1 MAVQNFQI
9 ELLFPVAFSVAR
21 DRVTTTLD
29 APILTKY
36 FLYSP
41 NIFVGTLHKPRRQL
55 LQLVLAKITH
65 WPVPK
70 AVKNQ
75 NKDYWKRIRSYVLYY
90 MNKPSILLITWRV
103 ELREM
108 SEDGDDIAASGIHL
122 PTPLRT
128 LRVTII
134 SINKY
139 WALSEFYKHRGAG
152 LTPNQ

>member
-65 WPVPK
+65 
-70 AVKNQ
+70 
-75 NKDYWKRIRSYVLYY
+75 
-90 MNKPSILLITWRV
+90 
-103 ELREM
+103 
-108 SEDGDDIAASGIHL
+108 
-122 PTPLRT
+122 
-128 LRVTII
+128 
-134 SINKY
+134 
-139 WALSEFYKHRGAG
+139 
-152 LTPNQ
+152 